1 MSTTVEVPGYLA
13 GKWTID
19 PVHSDVAFSV
29 RHMMVSRVRGHF
41 TRIEGEIVLAEN
53 PLDSSATAHIDLT
66 SIDTNDPTRDNDLRS
81 ANFFEVETH
90 PDMVYRSTAVH
101 RAGDGFLVDGELTL
115 HQITRPVQLKVE
127 VNGFATDPYGNQRC
141 GFSATTEIDRTDFGI
156 RTNIPM
162 DGGGVVIGEK
172 ISVAIEVEAILQQQP
187 ASA

>member
-1 MSTTVEVPGYLA
+1 MSTTVEVPGYVA

-29 RHMMVSRVRGHF
+29 RHMMVSKVRGHF
-41 TRIEGEIVLAEN
+41 TRVEGEIVLGDD

-66 SIDTNDPTRDNDLRS
+66 SIDTNDPQRDDDLRS

-90 PDMVYRSTAVH
+90 PEMVYRTTAVR

-115 HQITRPVQLKVE
+115 HEITRPVQLKVE
-127 VNGFATDPYGNQRC
+127 VNGFAKDPYGNTRA

-156 RTNIPM
+156 RTNMPM

-172 ISVAIEVEAILQQQP
+172 ISVVIEVEAILQQP
-187 ASA
+187 AAS

>member
-1 MSTTVEVPGYLA
+1 MSTTVEVPGYVA

-29 RHMMVSRVRGHF
+29 RHMMVSKVRGHF
-41 TRIEGEIVLAEN
+41 TRVEGEIVLGDD

-66 SIDTNDPTRDNDLRS
+66 SIDTNDPQRDDDLRS

-90 PDMVYRSTAVH
+90 PDMVYRTTAVR
-101 RAGDGFLVDGELTL
+101 RAGDGILVDGELTL
-115 HQITRPVQLKVE
+115 HEITRPVQLKVE
-127 VNGFATDPYGNQRC
+127 VNGFAKDPYGNTRA

-156 RTNIPM
+156 RTNMPM

-172 ISVAIEVEAILQQQP
+172 ISVVIEVEAILQQP
-187 ASA
+187 AAS